1 MNSDIAARVDS
12 RSNSTTRK
20 VIPLRA
26 GSGGTPPPRAP
37 LPRHLTQEELQRFR
51 RAVLEPGRVRDIA
64 MFGLMYRLGLRAC
77 EVVRLQLGDLDL
89 GRARIRVHRAKQGHS
104 KEYLVPRD
112 LRSSLRRWLRHRR
125 AQGPF
130 LFTGR
135 ESTNQRGLSVLRV
148 QQLFKAYAAA
158 AGLAPE
164 IASHSLRHSIAVHA
178 LDAGFGLEHVQDLLG
193 HTSIRSTAIYA
204 RVSSRARDAMM
215 ATLDDSA
222 HVVAW

>member
-1 MNSDIAARVDS
+1 MNADVVTNPDQRT
-12 RSNSTTRK
+12 NSTTRK
-20 VIPLRA
+20 VVPLPT
-26 GSGGTPPPRAP
+26 GSGGARPPRAP

-51 RAVLEPGRVRDIA
+51 RVVLKGGQVRDIA

-77 EVVRLQLGDLDL
+77 EVVRLQLEDLDL
-89 GRARIRVHRAKQGHS
+89 SRARIRVHRAKSGHS

-112 LRSSLRRWLRHRR
+112 LRRPLQVWLRHRH
-125 AQGPF
+125 AGGPF

-204 RVSSRARDAMM
+204 RVSNRARDAMM